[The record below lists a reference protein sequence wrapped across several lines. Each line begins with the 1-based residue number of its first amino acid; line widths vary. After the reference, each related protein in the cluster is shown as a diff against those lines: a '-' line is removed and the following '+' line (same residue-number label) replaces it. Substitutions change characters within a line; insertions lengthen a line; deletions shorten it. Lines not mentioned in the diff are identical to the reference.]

1 MEMNV
6 RFSTAHAI
14 RVGSLAHASSERPS
28 SMTVLQ
34 RDSTGDPPPQARGGV
49 MPEKAE
55 SLGSTL
61 PARVHEFLRA
71 TNDLIHT
78 QANSLE
84 FVVST
89 EPQRVS
95 VRLIDLEFGEVIRE
109 YEIGSAPLVDETVGE
124 FVPGQLLSAIA

>member
-1 MEMNV
+1 MEMHV
-6 RFSTAHAI
+6 RFSIAHALH
-14 RVGSLAHASSERPS
+14 VGSMEHASSERPS

-34 RDSTGDPPPQARGGV
+34 RDSKGNPPPQARGGV
-49 MPEKAE
+49 RPEKAE

-61 PARVHEFLRA
+61 PAGMREFLRA
-71 TNDLIHT
+71 TNDLFHT
-78 QANSLE
+78 QAKALE

-95 VRLIDLEFGEVIRE
+95 IRLIDLEFGEVIRE
-109 YEIGSAPLVDETVGE
+109 YEIGSAPLVDETFGE